1 MKKWMKSRLGWFSI
15 GILLTMGL
23 VLFLFPPDPF
33 VQTWSMPL
41 NGKVIVLD
49 PGHGGPDGGAVS
61 QAGTQ
66 EKDVTLQISFYLQ
79 DYLQEAGALVYL
91 TREKDQD
98 LASPDTERI
107 RSRKAEDLLRRI
119 HFVKE
124 KKADALI
131 SIHLNAIPS
140 PLWSGA
146 QTFYYPAKEENRRL
160 AAFIQSELVRNLENT
175 KRFAK
180 QKGDVYILKTSPV
193 PTALVEVGFLSH
205 PKESKLL
212 TQTGYQ
218 KKIAASIFL
227 GIIQYYTGKEAPP
240 IVDE

>member
-1 MKKWMKSRLGWFSI
+1 MKTWMESRLGWFII
-15 GILLTMGL
+15 GIVLTMGL
-23 VLFLFPPDPF
+23 VLFLFSPDQF
-33 VQTWSMPL
+33 VQTWGMPL

-61 QAGTQ
+61 KSGTL
-66 EKDVTLQISFYLQ
+66 EKDVTLQIAFYLQ
-79 DYLQEAGALVYL
+79 NYLQEAGALVYL

-107 RSRKAEDLLRRI
+107 RSRKAEDLMRRI
-119 HFVKE
+119 HLVKE

-140 PLWSGA
+140 PMWSGA
-146 QTFYYPAKEENRRL
+146 QTFFYPAKEENRRL
-160 AAFIQSELVRNLENT
+160 AALIQSELVRNLENT

-205 PKESKLL
+205 PKEAELLAQSK
-212 TQTGYQ
+212 YQ

-227 GIIQYYTGKEAPP
+227 GVIQYYSGKEVPP

>member
-1 MKKWMKSRLGWFSI
+1 MEKWMKSRLGWLGFGMI
-15 GILLTMGL
+15 LTMGL
-23 VLFLFPPDPF
+23 ALLLLPHDQF
-33 VQTWSMPL
+33 VQTRGMPL

-61 QAGTQ
+61 RTGTQ
-66 EKDVTLQISFYLQ
+66 EKNITLRIAFYLQ

-98 LASPDTERI
+98 LASPGTEKI
-107 RSRKAEDLLRRI
+107 RSRKAEDLMRRI

-180 QKGDVYILKTSPV
+180 QKGDVYILKESPV

-205 PKESKLL
+205 PEEAELL
-212 TQTGYQ
+212 TQTRYQ

-227 GIIQYYTGKEAPP
+227 GVIQYFTGKEAPP

>member
-1 MKKWMKSRLGWFSI
+1 MGKWIKSRWAWISI
-15 GILLTMGL
+15 GLIIMMGL
-23 VLFLFPPDPF
+23 VLFLFPPDHI
-33 VQTWSMPL
+33 VQTWGMPL
-41 NGKVIVLD
+41 SGKVIVLD

-61 QAGTQ
+61 QSGIQ
-66 EKDVTLQISFYLQ
+66 EKDIALQIVFYLR

-98 LASPDTERI
+98 LASPGKERL
-107 RSRKAEDLLRRI
+107 RSRKAEDLMRRI

-146 QTFYYPAKEENRRL
+146 QTFYFPAKEENKRL

-180 QKGDVYILKTSPV
+180 QKGDVYILRTSPV

-205 PKESKLL
+205 PGEAELL
-212 TQTGYQ
+212 ADTRYQ

-240 IVDE
+240 MVDE